1 MRVCACLR
9 TRERAGAG
17 ICVRKDGCTREEAVQ
32 RGEDARPSAPGE
44 GKVSAQCYPSHG
56 IRATLSESRYPSD
69 IIRVTGSEQ
78 HYPSHGIR
86 VTVSEECHGIRATLS
101 ESRCP
106 SHVVASAEAL
116 QPMLHCIISIFL
128 SLYYYNMV
136 YYYMRNVKR
145 AGHKPRATPA
155 AAAAASPRRRAPAA
169 RRRGGT
175 RPTAPGEGKVSILS
189 KSWRP
194 SDIIRVTVSDRHC
207 PSYGIRVTL
216 SESRY
221 PRSHPSDIIRVTV
234 SEPHRRVR
242 RSAAADAQ
250 PTGGR
255 RALPQHRC
263 GRRRAAP
270 APSPAALAEQRH
282 GPQQRRSG
290 SGEDAQGKDLAR
302 PHPPLYYHIF
312 LSL

>member
-169 RRRGGT
+169 GRMRMTMVMGRLRRR
-175 RPTAPGEGKVSILS
+175 RRLS
-189 KSWRP
+189 
-194 SDIIRVTVSDRHC
+194 
-207 PSYGIRVTL
+207 
-216 SESRY
+216 
-221 PRSHPSDIIRVTV
+221 
-234 SEPHRRVR
+234 
-242 RSAAADAQ
+242 
-250 PTGGR
+250 
-255 RALPQHRC
+255 RA
-263 GRRRAAP
+263 
-270 APSPAALAEQRH
+270 
-282 GPQQRRSG
+282 
-290 SGEDAQGKDLAR
+290 
-302 PHPPLYYHIF
+302 
-312 LSL
+312 